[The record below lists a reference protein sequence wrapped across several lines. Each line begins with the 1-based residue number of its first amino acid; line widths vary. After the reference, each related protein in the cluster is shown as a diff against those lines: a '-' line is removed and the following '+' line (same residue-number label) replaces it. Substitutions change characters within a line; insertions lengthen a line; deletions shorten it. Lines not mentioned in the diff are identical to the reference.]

1 MELFD
6 VREVERDVVLAML
19 RREDKLRKSD
29 EVQKRHGEISP
40 FLAFLSCRCKLFM
53 TE

>member
-1 MELFD
+1 MEPFN

-29 EVQKRHGEISP
+29 EVQKRGGK
-40 FLAFLSCRCKLFM
+40 FLLF
-53 TE
+53 

>member
-1 MELFD
+1 MEPFN

-29 EVQKRHGEISP
+29 EVQKRGREISP
-40 FLAFLSCRCKLFM
+40 FLAFLSVDASSL
-53 TE
+53 